1 MQGEKYLVLKKK
13 YRQNCLELTTPDQI
27 SSPIGTPDVATPVSP
42 LRVPPPY
49 RPPPPAPLSPPANNA
64 STCREEPCL
73 NFSREEAAIST
84 RINDADRN
92 VETGFSTSSPPVPPR
107 RKSQDKIKIENKE
120 NVDRNRGGSEAVIKV
135 CSFLFVQINAKE
147 RNVKF
152 YSHYIYIY
160 IYIEEALLS
169 QI

>member
-13 YRQNCLELTTPDQI
+13 YRQNSLELTTPDQI

-64 STCREEPCL
+64 SIRREEPCL
-73 NFSREEAAIST
+73 NFSREEATINA
-84 RINDADRN
+84 RINDADR
-92 VETGFSTSSPPVPPR
+92 VETGFSTSSPPIPPR

-135 CSFLFVQINAKE
+135 CSLHFVQINAKE
-147 RNVKF
+147 RNVKLLF
-152 YSHYIYIY
+152 TLYIYY
-160 IYIEEALLS
+160 ERGEASLS